1 MFNIHDLLPY
11 IRDYGYIFIFFYSLG
26 GGVLALAAGVF
37 LASIQE
43 LDLAIVISIVAVS
56 NGIGD
61 LLLFYMGK
69 YHKKELK
76 NYSFWIKHRR
86 KVAYSKI
93 LIKKYGVL
101 AIFIQK
107 FIYGVKTVVPIIFG
121 ITNYNFKK
129 FAFFNVFASIFWS
142 SSVGLIIFYFL
153 DYFIHD

>member
-1 MFNIHDLLPY
+1 MFDIHDLLPY
-11 IRDYGYIFIFFYSLG
+11 IRDYGYIIIFFYSLG

-69 YHKKELK
+69 YHKKELQ

-129 FAFFNVFASIFWS
+129 FAFFNVFASILWS
-142 SSVGLIIFYFL
+142 SSVGLIIFYSI
-153 DYFIHD
+153 DYFIRD

>member
-1 MFNIHDLLPY
+1 
-11 IRDYGYIFIFFYSLG
+11 
-26 GGVLALAAGVF
+26 
-37 LASIQE
+37 
-43 LDLAIVISIVAVS
+43 
-56 NGIGD
+56 
-61 LLLFYMGK
+61 MGK
-69 YHKKELK
+69 YHKKELQ

-129 FAFFNVFASIFWS
+129 FAFFNVFASILWS
-142 SSVGLIIFYFL
+142 SSVGLIIFYSI
-153 DYFIHD
+153 DYFIRD